1 MRNRAAVDKHTMR
14 RTIRVLTK
22 RSRKWLIIGGYNNSI
37 EIEFDEAKNSQNIA
51 ERGLSFERAAAFD
64 FERAKVWQ
72 DARRDYT
79 EVRIVALGYLD
90 DRLHV
95 LVFSETEHG
104 IRVISF
110 RKANS
115 REGAKHGFT
124 LTCD

>member
-1 MRNRAAVDKHTMR
+1 M
-14 RTIRVLTK
+14 
-22 RSRKWLIIGGYNNSI
+22 
-37 EIEFDEAKNSQNIA
+37 EIEFDLAKNLRNTA
-51 ERGLSFERAAAFD
+51 ERGLSFESAVEFD
-64 FERAKVWQ
+64 FENAKVWQ
-72 DARRDYT
+72 DARHDYT

-95 LVFSETEHG
+95 LVFSETERG

-124 LTCD
+124 LTRD